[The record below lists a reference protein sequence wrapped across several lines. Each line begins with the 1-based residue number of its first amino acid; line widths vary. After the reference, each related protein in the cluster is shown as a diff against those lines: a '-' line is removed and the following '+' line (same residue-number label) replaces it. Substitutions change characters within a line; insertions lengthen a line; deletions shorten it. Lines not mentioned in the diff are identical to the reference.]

1 MKEIIVFRY
10 GHRIVRDY
18 RVSSHCSLVA
28 RAFGAKKIVICGEED
43 HSMKQS
49 VDDIT
54 NRWGGKF
61 KVEFTQNWENY
72 LKNVKDEGY
81 VLVHLTMYGEI
92 LNTVEKKIRKN
103 NKICIIIG
111 SQKVDAKVY
120 SLADY
125 NISVTTQPHS
135 EIAAL
140 AVTMDRLNQG
150 KELSENLPFQ
160 KKRIIPQKKGKKV
173 IDLK

>member
-1 MKEIIVFRY
+1 MNEIIVFRY

-18 RVSSHCSLVA
+18 RVTSHCSLVA
-28 RAFGAKKIVICGEED
+28 RAFGASKIVVCGEED
-43 HSMKQS
+43 NSMKTS

-54 NRWGGKF
+54 NRWGGDF
-61 KVEFTQNWENY
+61 KVEFVSDWAKY
-72 LKNVKDEGY
+72 LKQIKKDGFI
-81 VLVHLTMYGEI
+81 LVHLTMYGEI
-92 LNTVEKKIRKN
+92 LNKVEGKIRKN
-103 NKICIIIG
+103 NKICLIIG
-111 SQKVDAKVY
+111 SQKVEASVY

-140 AVTMDRLNQG
+140 AVTMDRLNKG
-150 KELSENLPFQ
+150 KELSAIFSNS
-160 KKRIIPQKKGKKV
+160 KKQIIPQKKGKKV